1 VSGRTFTV
9 AFPPDSTVLEWFE
22 AQSARHGVSVNTL
35 IVAGL
40 AFHIAATET
49 AMPPEQ
55 ETE

>member
-1 VSGRTFTV
+1 MSGRTFTV